1 MPHRIVTLRRLGR
14 AAAVAGALLL
24 PAAASAAPPAA
35 TPIDGRPPLAPIGDN
50 RDPLPDPKAPEI
62 ELGKVELGARPDVV
76 IREIRFLGAGVPPSV
91 GRAARRFVGK
101 PASADNLARL
111 AGAMTRAY
119 SRSSVA
125 LFTLVIPEQDL
136 SDGIVEVASAEGYI
150 AGVTLSGETGRGEKG
165 GGPTPLIQ
173 RMASTLPGKRPL
185 PRSRFE
191 RTLGN
196 IGDIPG
202 VSVTPT
208 LALTGEPGAVALDLG
223 IDAKRPT
230 LGLGFSTRTSPY
242 VEDGIVEANAR
253 GTSLLR
259 SGDETRLTGAAA
271 ANFRSL
277 LYVAG
282 SHATPIGFEGTRAEI
297 SAAALR
303 TRPRRLAI
311 DGDAWSVGFGVS
323 HPLIRSTRRN
333 LILAARLDHLDS
345 RNALFGSTLAADKTW
360 TAGGSLAFRMTEE
373 RTVLGARFGVSKGL
387 DIWGADV
394 PAAVGE
400 TGFLYADAGV
410 EANQAIGK
418 IAVLRLAAVG
428 RWTRDRL
435 PAAQRFNVGGATF
448 GRAFDEG
455 LVAGDRGGAGFAEFA
470 LRPLKTGKLAQSEI
484 YGFADYADVTLLAR
498 PTNLRTGYQLGSWGG
513 GVRLSYADNATIGLE
528 VADAWKQPVPGFD
541 QGWRVALSW
550 KLSIRP

>member
-1 MPHRIVTLRRLGR
+1 MPNRIVTRMRLGCAT
-14 AAAVAGALLL
+14 AAAGALLL
-24 PAAASAAPPAA
+24 PVAVPVAAWAAQPAA
-35 TPIDGRPPLAPIGDN
+35 TPIDGRPPLAPTGDN
-50 RDPLPDPKAPEI
+50 RDPLPDPKAPAV
-62 ELGKVELGARPDVV
+62 ELGKVELGARPDVI
-76 IREIRFLGAGVPPSV
+76 IREIRFVGAGVPANV
-91 GRAARRFVGK
+91 ARAAKRFVGK
-101 PASADNLARL
+101 PASADTLARL

-119 SRSSVA
+119 GRSSVA

-136 SDGIVEVASAEGYI
+136 SDGVVKVASAEGYI
-150 AGVTLSGETGRGEKG
+150 GQVTLSGETTS
-165 GGPTPLIQ
+165 GPAPLIR

-185 PRSRFE
+185 PRARFE

-202 VSVTPT
+202 VTVKPT

-230 LGLGFSTRTSPY
+230 IGLGFSTRTSPY
-242 VEDGIVEANAR
+242 VKDGIVEANAR
-253 GTSLLR
+253 GSSLIR

-271 ANFRSL
+271 VNFKSL
-277 LYVAG
+277 LYIAG
-282 SHATPIGFEGTRAEI
+282 AHSTPIGAGGTRAEL

-303 TRPRRLAI
+303 TRPEGLAI
-311 DGDAWSVGFGVS
+311 DGDAWSAGFGIT

-333 LILAARLDHLDS
+333 LILSARLDHLDS
-345 RNALFGSTLAADKTW
+345 RNALFGSTLAAEMTW
-360 TAGGSLAFRMTEE
+360 TAGASLAFRMSED
-373 RTVLGARFGVSKGL
+373 RTVVGARLGLSKGL

-394 PAAVGE
+394 RADVGE
-400 TGFLYADAGV
+400 PGFLYADAGL

-418 IAVLRLAAVG
+418 ALVLRLAAAG

-455 LVAGDRGGAGFAEFA
+455 LVAGDRGGAGFTELAF
-470 LRPLKTGKLAQSEI
+470 RPLRTGTFAQSEI

-498 PTNLRTGYQLGSWGG
+498 PTNVRTGYQLGSWGG

-528 VADAWKQPVPGFD
+528 IADAWKQPIPGFD

-550 KLSIRP
+550 KISIRP

>member
-1 MPHRIVTLRRLGR
+1 MPRRIVTQRRLGR
-14 AAAVAGALLL
+14 AAAVVGALLL
-24 PAAASAAPPAA
+24 PAAASAAQPAA
-35 TPIDGRPPLAPIGDN
+35 TPVDGRPPLAPTGDN
-50 RDPLPDPKAPEI
+50 RDPLPDPKAPKL
-62 ELGKVELGARPDVV
+62 ELGRVELGARPDVV
-76 IREIRFLGAGVPPSV
+76 IREIRFVGAGVPANV
-91 GRAARRFVGK
+91 GKAARRFIGK

-111 AGAMTRAY
+111 AGSMTRAY

-136 SDGIVEVASAEGYI
+136 SDGIVEVASAEGYV
-150 AGVTLSGETGRGEKG
+150 AQVTLTGEAKG
-165 GGPTPLIQ
+165 GPAPLIG
-173 RMASTLPGKRPL
+173 RMAGTLPGKRPL

-202 VSVTPT
+202 VGVTPT
-208 LALTGEPGAVALDLG
+208 LALTGAPGAVALGLD

-230 LGLGFSTRTSPY
+230 LGLGFSTRTSRY

-253 GTSLLR
+253 ATSLLR
-259 SGDETRLTGAAA
+259 SGDETRLNGAAA
-271 ANFRSL
+271 VNFKSL
-277 LYVAG
+277 LYVAA
-282 SHATPIGFEGTRAEI
+282 SHSTPIGIEGTRAEI

-303 TRPRRLAI
+303 TRPTRLAI
-311 DGDAWSVGFGVS
+311 DGDAWSAGAGVS
-323 HPLIRSTRRN
+323 HPLLRSTRRN
-333 LILAARLDHLDS
+333 LTLAARLDHLDS
-345 RNALFGSTLAADKTW
+345 KNALFGSTLAAEKTW
-360 TAGGSLAFRMTEE
+360 TASGSLAFRMTEE
-373 RTVLGARFGVSKGL
+373 RTVAGARLGLSKGL
-387 DIWGADV
+387 GIWGAEV

-418 IAVLRLAAVG
+418 TMVLRLAATG

-448 GRAFDEG
+448 GRAFAEG
-455 LVAGDRGGAGFAEFA
+455 LVAGARGGAGFAEFA
-470 LRPLKTGKLAQSEI
+470 LRPLKSGKLALSEI

-498 PTNLRTGYQLGSWGG
+498 PTNPRTGYRLGSWGG
-513 GVRLSYADNATIGLE
+513 GVRLSYADNATVGLE
-528 VADAWKQPVPGFD
+528 VADAWKQPAPGFD

>member
-1 MPHRIVTLRRLGR
+1 MPRRIVTQRRLGR
-14 AAAVAGALLL
+14 AAAVVGALLL
-24 PAAASAAPPAA
+24 PAAASAAQPAA
-35 TPIDGRPPLAPIGDN
+35 TPVDGRPPLAPTGDN
-50 RDPLPDPKAPEI
+50 RDPLPDPKAPKL
-62 ELGKVELGARPDVV
+62 ELGRVELGARPDVV
-76 IREIRFLGAGVPPSV
+76 IREIRFVGAGVPANV
-91 GRAARRFVGK
+91 GKAARRFIGK

-111 AGAMTRAY
+111 AGSMTRAY

-136 SDGIVEVASAEGYI
+136 SDGIVEVASAEGYV
-150 AGVTLSGETGRGEKG
+150 AQVTLTGEAKG
-165 GGPTPLIQ
+165 GPAPLIG
-173 RMASTLPGKRPL
+173 RMAGTLPGKRPL

-202 VSVTPT
+202 VRVTPT
-208 LALTGEPGAVALDLG
+208 LALTGAPGAVALGLD

-230 LGLGFSTRTSPY
+230 LGLGFSTRTSRY

-253 GTSLLR
+253 ATSLLR
-259 SGDETRLTGAAA
+259 SGDETRLNGAAA
-271 ANFRSL
+271 VNFKSL
-277 LYVAG
+277 LYVAA
-282 SHATPIGFEGTRAEI
+282 SHSTPIGIEGTRAEI

-303 TRPRRLAI
+303 TRPTRLAI
-311 DGDAWSVGFGVS
+311 DGDAWSAGAGVS
-323 HPLIRSTRRN
+323 HPLLRSTRRN
-333 LILAARLDHLDS
+333 LTLAARLDHLDS
-345 RNALFGSTLAADKTW
+345 KNALFGSTLAAERTW
-360 TAGGSLAFRMTEE
+360 TASGSLAFRMTEE
-373 RTVLGARFGVSKGL
+373 RTVAGARLGLSKGL
-387 DIWGADV
+387 GIWGAEV

-418 IAVLRLAAVG
+418 TMVLRLAATG

-470 LRPLKTGKLAQSEI
+470 LRPLKSGKLAQSEI

-498 PTNLRTGYQLGSWGG
+498 PTNPRTGYRLGSWGG
-513 GVRLSYADNATIGLE
+513 GVRLSYADNATVGLE
-528 VADAWKQPVPGFD
+528 VADAWKQPAPGFD